1 MDQSGVLWIGAIV
14 AVLVFVDLL
23 FVELRRVLR
32 EAKRILTR
40 LEGYADLPI
49 FALLAASERDVERIV
64 AAIDAVAPLVERG
77 QTAVAV
83 LRRYLP
89 KGSSP
94 G

>member
-1 MDQSGVLWIGAIV
+1 MDRSGVLWIGVVV
-14 AVLVFVDLL
+14 AVLVFLDLL

-32 EAKRILTR
+32 EAKRIVTR
-40 LEGYADLPI
+40 LEAYVELPI
-49 FALLAASERDVERIV
+49 FMSMAASERDVERIV
-64 AAIDAVAPLVERG
+64 GAIDAFEPLVERG
-77 QTAVAV
+77 QAAIGV